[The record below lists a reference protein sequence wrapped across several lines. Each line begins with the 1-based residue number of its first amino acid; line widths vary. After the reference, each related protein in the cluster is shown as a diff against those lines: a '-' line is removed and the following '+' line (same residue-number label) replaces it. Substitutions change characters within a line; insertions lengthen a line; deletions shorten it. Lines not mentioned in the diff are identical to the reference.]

1 LKPEGLR
8 EGQRQAMAGRFTPS
22 IFRSRVIDISISAPV
37 LPQETATGAS
47 PARTASIADHME
59 VLLAMAQHRG
69 RLFVHPRHVI
79 GVTDLAFL
87 GKARAASRSGA
98 PARAGRHAR

>member
-37 LPQETATGAS
+37 LPQDTATGAS

-59 VLLAMAQHRG
+59 VCLPWRSTEDG
-69 RLFVHPRHVI
+69 FSSI
-79 GVTDLAFL
+79 
-87 GKARAASRSGA
+87 RATSSV
-98 PARAGRHAR
+98 